1 MKKSVMSVKS
11 MIETYVNYGLD
22 NTTWEM
28 LYNMCCHNLI
38 SNDDWMKFANT
49 CGGWQ
54 FDDDKGLTIIDTNDD
69 CKVVYEADEDG
80 YWVKVK

>member
-28 LYNMCCHNLI
+28 LYNMSCHNLI
-38 SNDDWMKFANT
+38 SYDDWMKFANT

-54 FDDDKGLTIIDTNDD
+54 FDDDNGLTIIDTNDD
-69 CKVVYEADEDG
+69 CKVVYEADENG